1 VGESGARGMARVI
14 AVEDVR
20 YTPAVAVL
28 EVVDEAGGRRLE
40 AGYLQQLRDV
50 TGLGCGGAE
59 FVAAVAA
66 YASGG

>member
-1 VGESGARGMARVI
+1 MLERV
-14 AVEDVR
+14 AEVYAER
-20 YTPAVAVL
+20 L